1 LIVAFVCI
9 GNSCRS
15 QMAEGFAHALGE
27 GKLEAYSA
35 GTDPAGKVNENAILV
50 MAEKGVDITGQSSK
64 TMEAL
69 PGKIDLLVTMGCGVE
84 CPFMPALAREDW
96 GLDDPVG
103 KPLEEFRRVRDIIE
117 EKVRQLL
124 ARQ

>member
-1 LIVAFVCI
+1 
-9 GNSCRS
+9 
-15 QMAEGFAHALGE
+15 MAEGFAHALGE

-35 GTDPAGKVNENAILV
+35 GTEPAGKVNENAIRV
-50 MAEKGVDITGQSSK
+50 MAEKGVDISRQTSK
-64 TMEAL
+64 TLEAL

-84 CPFMPALAREDW
+84 CPFVPATAREDW

-103 KPLEEFRRVRDIIE
+103 KPLEEFCRVRDIIE

-124 ARQ
+124 ARS